1 MKTINISKSESIRI
15 ALQKI
20 GESGYK
26 CITVTDKKNK
36 LIAALLSEKELKKLS
51 RQELEKYNSEIIKKL
66 VKVES
71 GPDNQVIEDRVYSL
85 EEFTK
90 NFLKGEK

>member
-1 MKTINISKSESIRI
+1 MFIFNSII
-15 ALQKI
+15 
-20 GESGYK
+20 
-26 CITVTDKKNK
+26 TDKKNK
-36 LIAALLSEKELKKLS
+36 LIAGLLSEKELKKLS

-85 EEFTK
+85 EKFTK

>member
-1 MKTINISKSESIRI
+1 MFIFNSII
-15 ALQKI
+15 
-20 GESGYK
+20 
-26 CITVTDKKNK
+26 TDKKNK

-90 NFLKGEK
+90 NFLKGEKWN

>member
-1 MKTINISKSESIRI
+1 MFIFNSII
-15 ALQKI
+15 
-20 GESGYK
+20 
-26 CITVTDKKNK
+26 TDKKNK
-36 LIAALLSEKELKKLS
+36 LIAGLLSEKELKKLS

-90 NFLKGEK
+90 KFLKGEK

>member
-1 MKTINISKSESIRI
+1 MFIFNSII
-15 ALQKI
+15 
-20 GESGYK
+20 
-26 CITVTDKKNK
+26 TDKKNK
-36 LIAALLSEKELKKLS
+36 LIAGLLSEKELKKLS

-90 NFLKGEK
+90 NFLKGEKWN

>member
-1 MKTINISKSESIRI
+1 MFIFNSII
-15 ALQKI
+15 
-20 GESGYK
+20 
-26 CITVTDKKNK
+26 TDKKNK
-36 LIAALLSEKELKKLS
+36 LIAGLLSEKELKKLS
-51 RQELEKYNSEIIKKL
+51 RQEFEKYNSEIIKKL

>member
-1 MKTINISKSESIRI
+1 LFIFNSII
-15 ALQKI
+15 
-20 GESGYK
+20 
-26 CITVTDKKNK
+26 TDKKNK

>member
-1 MKTINISKSESIRI
+1 MFIFNSII
-15 ALQKI
+15 
-20 GESGYK
+20 
-26 CITVTDKKNK
+26 TDKKNK
-36 LIAALLSEKELKKLS
+36 LTAGLLSEKELKKLS

-90 NFLKGEK
+90 NFLKGEKWN

>member
-1 MKTINISKSESIRI
+1 MFIFNSII
-15 ALQKI
+15 
-20 GESGYK
+20 
-26 CITVTDKKNK
+26 TDKKNK

>member
-1 MKTINISKSESIRI
+1 LFIFNFII
-15 ALQKI
+15 
-20 GESGYK
+20 
-26 CITVTDKKNK
+26 TDKKNK
-36 LIAALLSEKELKKLS
+36 LIAGLLSEKELKKLS

>member
-1 MKTINISKSESIRI
+1 LFIFNSII
-15 ALQKI
+15 
-20 GESGYK
+20 
-26 CITVTDKKNK
+26 TDKKNK
-36 LIAALLSEKELKKLS
+36 LIAGLLSEKELKKLS

>member
-1 MKTINISKSESIRI
+1 MFIFNSII
-15 ALQKI
+15 
-20 GESGYK
+20 
-26 CITVTDKKNK
+26 TDKKNK

-85 EEFTK
+85 EEFAK

>member
-1 MKTINISKSESIRI
+1 MFIFNSII
-15 ALQKI
+15 
-20 GESGYK
+20 
-26 CITVTDKKNK
+26 TDKKNK
-36 LIAALLSEKELKKLS
+36 LIAGLLSEKELKKLS

>member
-1 MKTINISKSESIRI
+1 MFIFNFII
-15 ALQKI
+15 
-20 GESGYK
+20 
-26 CITVTDKKNK
+26 TDKKNK
-36 LIAALLSEKELKKLS
+36 LIAGLLSEKELKKLS